1 MGLKEIQEQFVK
13 LSVDKDTR
21 EKVFDPDSKLSDDFN
36 DQELSLKRHAFS
48 LIRKRLGVVK
58 GILSNTRAVLGDFFD
73 EEFVK
78 YAHTSDPPSGLNRHR
93 TDAINFA
100 NWLIEGTAAT
110 NSHKGINVLLSHEL
124 VPVHMWMSKKRFSLR
139 FYLRNP
145 SQLLLLS
152 KKFSSISKARISPT
166 IMIWREAPTGS
177 PGYHWRSY
185 SL

>member
-1 MGLKEIQEQFVK
+1 VGLKEIQEQFVK

-21 EKVFDPDSKLSDDFN
+21 EKVFDPDSKLSGDFN

-58 GILSNTRAVLGDFFD
+58 GIFSNTRAILGDVFD

-78 YAHTSDPPSGLNRHR
+78 YANASDPPVGLNRHR
-93 TDAINFA
+93 KDAINFA
-100 NWLIEGTAAT
+100 DWLIEETT
-110 NSHKGINVLLSHEL
+110 EISNHKGINVLLSHEL
-124 VPVHMWMSKKRFSLR
+124 VPVHMWMSKKRFSFR

-145 SQLLLLS
+145 SQLLFLS
-152 KKFSSISKARISPT
+152 KEFSSISKARISPT
-166 IMIWREAPTGS
+166 IMIWREAPAGS
-177 PGYHWRSY
+177 IGYQWRSY

>member
-1 MGLKEIQEQFVK
+1 VGLKEIQKQFVK
-13 LSVDKDTR
+13 LSVDKEAR
-21 EKVFDPDSKLSDDFN
+21 EEAFDADSKLGGDFN

-58 GILSNTRAVLGDFFD
+58 GILSNTRGLLGNYFD

-78 YAHTSDPPSGLNRHR
+78 YANASDPPAGLNRHR

-100 NWLIEGTAAT
+100 DWLIKGIAST

-124 VPVHMWMSKKRFSLR
+124 VPVHMWMSKKKFSLR

-145 SQLLLLS
+145 SQLLFLS
-152 KKFSSISKARISPT
+152 KEYSSISKARISPT
-166 IMIWREAPTGS
+166 IMIWREAPAGS
-177 PGYHWRSY
+177 PGYQWRSY